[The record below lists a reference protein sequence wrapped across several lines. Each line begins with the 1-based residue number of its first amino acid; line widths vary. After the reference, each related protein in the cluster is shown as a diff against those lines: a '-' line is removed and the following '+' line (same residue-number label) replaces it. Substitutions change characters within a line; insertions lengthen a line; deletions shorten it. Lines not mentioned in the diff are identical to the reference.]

1 MLACVS
7 MIHETLSC
15 DYKAPCDREHTLIMK
30 DYTQILQNLK
40 LYLEYLKQDDTCN
53 PKVVSYVEREIQ
65 RIEQRGC

>member
-1 MLACVS
+1 MRLYPAIIKRHVTES
-7 MIHETLSC
+7 IDLV
-15 DYKAPCDREHTLIMK
+15 MK